1 MAGRVGFE
9 PTLRKAQINSLLTKP
24 LVYRP
29 INVWEQLDSNQRTRM
44 RGDLQS
50 PAIAAMRCSLS
61 VVARRIE
68 LRLQG

>member
-29 INVWEQLDSNQRTRM
+29 INVWEQLDSNQRNLKVS
-44 RGDLQS
+44 DLQS
-50 PAIAAMRCSLS
+50 NAIAAMRCSLS